1 MMIYLKNMAGFK
13 MDFFK
18 GMTYTDIRPIFE
30 KHYNLNQAFLERV
43 EEDVIGQKEEEG
55 TNDDDDDVYTEA
67 TPLAFKVPIVD
78 YQIHYENNKPY
89 YKIIR
94 ADGIHQLFLSFIT
107 LLKKFDREDLEML
120 WKLVQERFQSSEPKN
135 FSDDFLLNT
144 LKTIFEKPNII
155 LLVEKKYHLTR
166 FSLEQMLNNVRL
178 EIEEESEMS
187 LELLRIQHYL
197 QNEHYALWEVI
208 EFGDSYKAH
217 LEETGKG
224 PASESSAKKKGRTIV
239 ITTENMQKRRND
251 VKARTTLLLALP
263 DEHQDDLDIMSLDD
277 VYNHLK
283 VYEPEVQKKLESNY
297 QNMAF
302 ISSSNTS
309 SGKGEVHTASVP
321 TASIQ
326 VSTASTNVAAAS
338 LSHDTSTWKSR
349 QRKKES
355 YKQGPKEEKLAPKA
369 LMAIDGI
376 RWDWSYM
383 ANEEENRALIA
394 DDEVPIEFAL
404 IAKSSSSS
412 ENKVE
417 DRLVEF
423 KEHEIKFCEKI
434 RGIDRDV
441 EVEAR
446 LVEFKEHEIK
456 FCEKIRGLERDVEEV
471 KDQIRIMRVLDIM
484 LFPPP
489 AQLYSPPKK
498 DLSWTGSIMSEPM
511 IKFVKVADYPRVI
524 KANNTKNARKST
536 VKYAEMY
543 RNTSKSPKVWGNQR
557 NWNNLKSQQLGK
569 DFLMQNKAC
578 FKCGYFNHLASDCDV
593 WVEKGKTWPKNNF
606 AHKRMTPKVGLLKPG
621 TTPIAVSRPNMNVAQ
636 PKMTSF
642 AKTTHSNVKRPFQGK
657 SAVRTQPR
665 VLRVSTVT
673 KMIPTVDLKF
683 PTAKSTFTAD
693 LGNKGKAGNPQN
705 NINDKGYWDSG
716 CSRHMTGNISY
727 LSKPD
732 SMFAVCAYARHQ
744 VIPKECHL
752 YAVIRIFRYLKGHP
766 KLGLWYPKESPF
778 NLVAYSN
785 SDYGGATQDRKST
798 TREHNI
804 DFHQIVDFLEAYHIR
819 YALTISPTVY
829 VSHIR
834 QFWST
839 ARIETTNQETKI
851 LVTVD
856 GKSQTISESSLRRHH
871 KLNDK
876 EGISSLPDEQ
886 HLPQHDSLPHSHPTP
901 TTKQIPQAPT
911 EPLTHRQ
918 YTRRAKWIAQS
929 KALSPTVDEPASL
942 LRDDRQG
949 EAFPT
954 VSSLD
959 VGQERENIAKTSTLP
974 HESSARVTSLDAN
987 EGNQDLEIS
996 RLKARVKSLKDMNKK
1011 SAKPTQEDAPIKREI
1026 IEIGEELGA
1035 DKSTE
1040 LGSND
1045 TNEIVKVL
1053 SLMEATN
1060 ILTSG
1065 GAAASVSPA
1074 EVLPA
1079 AGVPTVS
1086 GSFPTV
1092 RAIFTTT
1099 RKQKVVESEVPKKR
1113 KLQEQIDAQ
1122 VAKEMEEEFAR
1133 ESQRLSEQLV
1143 RDSKIARLH
1152 AEEEL
1157 KMMIKEKLELINEL
1171 VKYQDHSAKILKYQA
1186 QQSKPLSKKEQSEF
1200 IILQTVLDEELIE
1213 ASSP

>member
-1 MMIYLKNMAGFK
+1 MRYEALKRKPVTEAHARKNMMIYLKNMAGFK

-30 KHYNLNQAFLERV
+30 NHYNLNQAFLERV
-43 EEDVIGQKEEEG
+43 EEEVIGQKEEEG
-55 TNDDDDDVYTEA
+55 TNDDDDVYTEA
-67 TPLAFKVPIVD
+67 TPLAFKVPVVD
-78 YQIHYENNKPY
+78 YQIHHENNKPY
-89 YKIIR
+89 YKIIK

-107 LLKKFDREDLEML
+107 LLKKFDREALEML
-120 WKLVQERFQSSEPKN
+120 WKLVQERFQSLEPKN

-144 LKTIFEKPNII
+144 LKTMFEKPN
-155 LLVEKKYHLTR
+155 VEASIWRDQRGRYGAAEVDEKTVARRIYTR
-166 FSLEQMLNNVRL
+166 VK
-178 EIEEESEMS
+178 I
-187 LELLRIQHYL
+187 
-197 QNEHYALWEVI
+197 I
-208 EFGDSYKAH
+208 EFGDSYKAYP
-217 LEETGKG
+217 EETGKG
-224 PASESSAKKKGRTIV
+224 PASESSAKKKGRTVV
-239 ITTENMQKRRND
+239 ITIENMQKRRND

-263 DEHQDDLDIMSLDD
+263 DEHQLRFNTYETAKEIWEAILKTFGGNEATKKTKKNQLKQQYGNFKDEEVFDNLAPEWLMYIIVWRNRNDLDIMSLDD

-283 VYEPEVQKKLESNY
+283 VYETEVQKKSESNS

-309 SGKGEVHTASVP
+309 SGKGFE
-321 TASIQ
+321 
-326 VSTASTNVAAAS
+326 
-338 LSHDTSTWKSR
+338 KSKVECFNFHKMGHFAR
-349 QRKKES
+349 ECRAPGSQDRGERES
-355 YKQGPKEEKLAPKA
+355 YKQGPEEEEPAPKA

-383 ANEEENRALIA
+383 ANEEENHALIA
-394 DDEVPIEFAL
+394 DDEVPTEFAL
-404 IAKSSSSS
+404 MSKSSSSL
-412 ENKVE
+412 ENEVE
-417 DRLVEF
+417 ARLVEF

-446 LVEFKEHEIK
+446 LLEFKEHEIK
-456 FCEKIRGLERDVEEV
+456 FYEKIRGLERDVE
-471 KDQIRIMRVLDIM
+471 KIN
-484 LFPPP
+484 
-489 AQLYSPPKK
+489 
-498 DLSWTGSIMSEPM
+498 G
-511 IKFVKVADYPRVI
+511 
-524 KANNTKNARKST
+524 
-536 VKYAEMY
+536 KYVEMY
-543 RNTSKSPKVWGNQR
+543 RNTSKSPKVWGNQQ

-578 FKCGYFNHLASDCDV
+578 FKCGYFNHLASDCGV
-593 WVEKGKTWPKNNF
+593 WVEKRKTWPKNNF

-642 AKTTHSNVKRPFQGK
+642 AKTAHSNVKRPFQGK

-665 VLRVSTVT
+665 VPRISTVT
-673 KMIPTVDLKF
+673 KKIPTVDLKF

-693 LGNKGKAGNPQN
+693 LGNKGKAVKASTCWIWRPKQN
-705 NINDKGYWDSG
+705 TTKKGLNCNGVSVTFKKYQYIDTQG
-716 CSRHMTGNISY
+716 R
-727 LSKPD
+727 LK
-732 SMFAVCAYARHQ
+732 HQ

-778 NLVAYSN
+778 DLVAYSDN
-785 SDYGGATQDRKST
+785 YYGGDTQDRKST
-798 TREHNI
+798 TGGC
-804 DFHQIVDFLEAYHIR
+804 QFLGR
-819 YALTISPTVY
+819 RL
-829 VSHIR
+829 
-834 QFWST
+834 
-839 ARIETTNQETKI
+839 I
-851 LVTVD
+851 LWQC
-856 GKSQTISESSLRRHH
+856 KKQTIVATS
-871 KLNDK
+871 
-876 EGISSLPDEQ
+876 
-886 HLPQHDSLPHSHPTP
+886 
-901 TTKQIPQAPT
+901 TTEAEYVAAAIGCGQVL
-911 EPLTHRQ
+911 LTQNQMLDYGQ

-929 KALSPTVDEPASL
+929 KALSPAADEPASL
-942 LRDDRQG
+942 LRDDGQG

-954 VSSLD
+954 LSSLD
-959 VGQERENIAKTSTLP
+959 ARQDRENIAKTSALP
-974 HESSARVTSLDAN
+974 YESSPRVTFLDAN
-987 EGNQDLEIS
+987 EGSMQYIIHELMK
-996 RLKARVKSLKDMNKK
+996 LCTSLR
-1011 SAKPTQEDAPIKREI
+1011 SAEPTQEDAPITREI

-1045 TNEIVKVL
+1045 TKEMVNVL

-1092 RAIFTTT
+1092 RAIFTTAS
-1099 RKQKVVESEVPKKR
+1099 V
-1113 KLQEQIDAQ
+1113 
-1122 VAKEMEEEFAR
+1122 
-1133 ESQRLSEQLV
+1133 RLSEQLV

-1157 KMMIKEKLELINEL
+1157 KMMIEGLDRSNEVIAKHLQEYEQAEGDLSVVEKLELINEL

-1186 QQSKPLSKKEQSEF
+1186 QQSKPLSKKEQREFYMALVPLEEVYVEALQVKHPIIDWEIHSEGKREYWK
-1200 IILQTVLDEELIE
+1200 IIRLGVLDEELIE
-1213 ASSP
+1213 ASSPGEHLILETDWRCNIKFRGELLGIKCFKAFPLLVMVFPLLVHFATVSAKVSHY